1 MTDRQRYTDITGL
14 NLYEH
19 ADELELD
26 EAIRELKRLSSI
38 LNTMYIEGPTNRDIF
53 AIRQMV
59 DIIEAIE
66 VPMRI
71 QNGSA

>member
-1 MTDRQRYTDITGL
+1 VTDRQRYTDITGMA
-14 NLYEH
+14 LYEN

-26 EAIRELKRLSSI
+26 DAIRELKRLSSI
-38 LNTMYIEGPTNRDIF
+38 VDVMYIDIPTNRDIF

-59 DIIEAIE
+59 DIIDAIE

-71 QNGSA
+71 SNGLA

>member
-1 MTDRQRYTDITGL
+1 MTDRQRYTDITGMA
-14 NLYEH
+14 LYEN

-26 EAIRELKRLSSI
+26 DAIRELKRLSSI
-38 LNTMYIEGPTNRDIF
+38 VDVMYIDIPTNRDIF

-59 DIIEAIE
+59 DIIDAIE

-71 QNGSA
+71 SNGLA

>member
-1 MTDRQRYTDITGL
+1 MTDRQRYTDITGMT
-14 NLYEH
+14 LYENV
-19 ADELELD
+19 DELELD

-38 LNTMYIEGPTNRDIF
+38 VDTMYIGVPTNMDIF

-59 DIIEAIE
+59 DIIDAIE

-71 QNGSA
+71 PNGSA

>member
-1 MTDRQRYTDITGL
+1 MTDRQRYTDITGMT
-14 NLYEH
+14 LYENV
-19 ADELELD
+19 DELELD

-38 LNTMYIEGPTNRDIF
+38 VDTMYIGVPTNMDIF

-59 DIIEAIE
+59 NIIDAIE

-71 QNGSA
+71 PNGSA

>member
-1 MTDRQRYTDITGL
+1 MTDRQRYTDNTGL
-14 NLYEH
+14 TLYEN

-26 EAIRELKRLSSI
+26 DAIRELKRLSSI
-38 LNTMYIEGPTNRDIF
+38 VDTMYIGVPTNKDIF

-66 VPMRI
+66 IPMRI
-71 QNGSA
+71 SNGIA

>member
-1 MTDRQRYTDITGL
+1 VTDRQRYTDITGMT
-14 NLYEH
+14 LYENV
-19 ADELELD
+19 DELELD

-38 LNTMYIEGPTNRDIF
+38 VDTMYIGVPTNMDIF

-59 DIIEAIE
+59 DIIDAIE

-71 QNGSA
+71 PNGSA